1 MANSPYHAITIG
13 GNKEYINLNAPGAP
27 SYWKVIHNLDDG
39 NWYPS
44 FTWNGGDWFNFVPA
58 SPFTT
63 QAQAQTALDAF
74 ITNLNAGTVGP

>member
-1 MANSPYHAITIG
+1 MANSPYHKL
-13 GNKEYINLNAPGAP
+13 NNNEYMNLNAPGAP
-27 SYWKVIHNLDDG
+27 AYFKVARNPTDG

-44 FTWNGGDWFNFVPA
+44 FTWNGSDWFDFVPA

-63 QAQAQTALDAF
+63 PAQAQAALDTF